1 MILSRRRLLAQAGGS
16 AALLCFGSNAFGRGV
31 IESPFAKLV
40 AETLAESMVHHA
52 APGFQL
58 AVMEQG
64 QFIYRQSGGTANL
77 ATREVVTSSG
87 VFRIASLS
95 KQFTGAAILRLAQM
109 GKLELAAPISR
120 YLPFMAVLP
129 EIRVIELIH
138 QTAGLHSDES
148 VVAESTSQSKIRTQI
163 DLAREIAA
171 QPNPLDF
178 PPGTA
183 WLYSNANYIMA
194 GALIEMVCGKAL
206 HRAFRQLIFSPLGLK
221 QIAMDHANDDVARRV
236 IGYSHAESQPP
247 AFIPAAFLKV
257 EEAGGAGALRGTASD
272 LCRWHHAL
280 LDGRLL
286 DPAHLQI
293 MLAPGRLRDGRLSG
307 ANRISA
313 EDAHY
318 GDVQYGC
325 GLLLSPASDPHAN
338 IMHYG
343 FINGFSAMLLTEL
356 TARRTVAILF
366 NADPSPALP
375 LSKLRKLILT

>member
-1 MILSRRRLLAQAGGS
+1 MSISRRHILAQAGGS
-16 AALLCFGSNAFGRGV
+16 AALLCFESAALGRVVGD
-31 IESPFAKLV
+31 SRFAKPI
-40 AETLAESMVHHA
+40 AETLAEAMANQV

-64 QFIYRQSGGTANL
+64 QFVYHQSGGKANL
-77 ATREVVTSSG
+77 ATGEAVSSTS

-95 KQFTGAAILRLAQM
+95 KQFTAAAILKLAQM
-109 GKLELAAPISR
+109 GKLELNAPISR
-120 YLPFMAVLP
+120 YLPFTAVLP

-148 VVAESTSQSKIRTQI
+148 EVAEIESETKNRTQI
-163 DLAREIAA
+163 DLAKEIAA
-171 QPNPLDF
+171 QSNPVDF
-178 PPGTA
+178 LPGTA
-183 WLYSNANYIMA
+183 WFYSNANYIMA
-194 GALIEMVCGKAL
+194 GALIEQVSGKAL
-206 HRAFRQLIFSPLGLK
+206 PRAFRELIFSPLRLK
-221 QIAMDHANDDVARRV
+221 KIAMDYADDDVARRV
-236 IGYSHAESQPP
+236 VGYSHAENQPP
-247 AFIPAAFLKV
+247 AFVPAAFMKV

-280 LDGRLL
+280 LNGRLL

-307 ANRISA
+307 ANRFSP

-325 GLLLSPASDPHAN
+325 GVLVSPASDAHPN

-343 FINGFSAMLLTEL
+343 FISGFSAMLLTEL
-356 TARRTVAILF
+356 KARRTVAILF
-366 NADPSPALP
+366 NADPGPALP
-375 LSKLRKLILT
+375 FSKLRKLILT